1 MFLMDSE
8 KVEFVIGKS
17 PSGADIVQEW
27 DVYGI
32 FKGADS
38 LENIE
43 LPERTTKIGDYTFS
57 GVSSLHTVSLPST
70 LTTIGAY
77 AFDYT
82 GLKSLN
88 LPDGLETIG
97 DYAFRAPS
105 VSDYKISTLSIP
117 ASVTAIG
124 KGAFSNNTLLTQVTF
139 AADSKLETIGDSAFS
154 SCAALTE
161 IEIPASVKTIGTKC
175 VFKLFKIDRDYIPA

>member
-1 MFLMDSE
+1 MFITNTVTKIRDRAFANCSDLTTVNFEEGGSEVLVFEDSE

-88 LPDGLETIG
+88 LPDGLGTIG

-105 VSDYKISTLSIP
+105 VSDLSLIH
-117 ASVTAIG
+117 I
-124 KGAFSNNTLLTQVTF
+124 
-139 AADSKLETIGDSAFS
+139 
-154 SCAALTE
+154 
-161 IEIPASVKTIGTKC
+161 
-175 VFKLFKIDRDYIPA
+175 